1 MTRDKDN
8 YHSVSVRNYVF
19 SKLGDLTKKVIP
31 GTEISRA
38 KVVEK
43 LVNDSWNEYKGKEEN
58 GNNSWTKKATF
69 RISI

>member
-1 MTRDKDN
+1 MCRDKDN
-8 YHSVSVRNYVF
+8 YHSISVRNRVF

-43 LVNDSWNEYKGKEEN
+43 LVNDSH
-58 GNNSWTKKATF
+58 NSLNAKSETTNDNIQRQK
-69 RISI
+69 I

>member
-1 MTRDKDN
+1 MCRDKDN
-8 YHSVSVRNYVF
+8 YHSISVRNRVF

-43 LVNDSWNEYKGKEEN
+43 LVNDSHSSLNANKVITNDINQRQQK
-58 GNNSWTKKATF
+58 
-69 RISI
+69 I

>member
-1 MTRDKDN
+1 MCRDKDN
-8 YHSVSVRNYVF
+8 YHSISVRNRVF

-43 LVNDSWNEYKGKEEN
+43 LVNDSFSSLNANNNEIIN
-58 GNNSWTKKATF
+58 GNQKRQQK
-69 RISI
+69 I

>member
-1 MTRDKDN
+1 MCRDKDN
-8 YHSVSVRNYVF
+8 YHSISVRNRVF

-43 LVNDSWNEYKGKEEN
+43 LVNDSHSSLNAANKVIANDNYQRQK
-58 GNNSWTKKATF
+58 
-69 RISI
+69 I

>member
-1 MTRDKDN
+1 MCRDKDN
-8 YHSVSVRNYVF
+8 YHSISVRNRVV

-43 LVNDSWNEYKGKEEN
+43 LVNDSH
-58 GNNSWTKKATF
+58 NSLNAKSETTNDHIQRQKIN
-69 RISI
+69 R

>member
-1 MTRDKDN
+1 MCRDKDN
-8 YHSVSVRNYVF
+8 YHSISVRNRVF

-43 LVNDSWNEYKGKEEN
+43 LVNDSHNSLNVKSESTINENYQRQQK
-58 GNNSWTKKATF
+58 
-69 RISI
+69 I

>member
-1 MTRDKDN
+1 MCRDKDN
-8 YHSVSVRNYVF
+8 YHSISVRNRVF

-43 LVNDSWNEYKGKEEN
+43 LVNYSHSSLNANKVITNDNYPKQQKN
-58 GNNSWTKKATF
+58 
-69 RISI
+69 